1 MRSYQV
7 AKRVFV
13 PLFALAL
20 VMLWNAA
27 PTAGQ
32 EMEQEKSLY
41 QRLGAYDGI
50 DAFVAEL
57 ESRVQNDPILSD
69 FFKGHSVNSLERQH
83 QFVVE
88 FVCEAAGGPCT
99 YLGRDMKTVHTGLN
113 FSDSDWEALMGHLND
128 TLDKFEVPQKERGEV
143 VGFISSLK
151 DAIVTQ

>member
-1 MRSYQV
+1 MRTHHV
-7 AKRVFV
+7 AKIIFV
-13 PLFALAL
+13 PLFVLAL
-20 VMLWNAA
+20 FMLWNAA

-32 EMEQEKSLY
+32 EMEQQKSLY

-57 ESRVQNDPILSD
+57 ERRVGNDPIFSD
-69 FFKGHSVNSLERQH
+69 FFKGHSVTSLQRQH

-113 FSDSDWEALMGHLND
+113 FSDSDWEVFMGHLDD
-128 TLDKFEVPQKERGEV
+128 TLDQFEVPERERGEV